1 MRLAYLDCIGGIS
14 GNMMLGAL
22 LDAGGDEAGLRRGLD
37 ALRVPGWELRL
48 ERVAVNGI
56 SATHVDVRMDEAA
69 QPHRHLGDI
78 VGVIEG
84 AGLDAGVTQQA
95 VSVFTRLAEAEAAVH
110 GSTVDHVHFHEV
122 GAVDAIVDIV
132 GSCLL
137 LRSLGVDE
145 VRCSP
150 LPSGYGVTRSMH
162 GVIPVPPPA
171 VTALLA
177 GVPTY
182 GVEIPAELVTPTGA
196 ALAVSLSA
204 SFGRLPSMRVGAC
217 GYGAGTKRFEQRPN
231 LLRVMLGEAEMEAD
245 RPAAEVCVIEA
256 NIDDLLPQ
264 FYDVV
269 MERLLRAGALDVY
282 LTPIQMKKGRPAHKL
297 SIISEPGHVDALATL
312 VFLETSTFG
321 LRIAPMRRL
330 CVDRQWV
337 VVETAYGRIRV
348 KVASWHGSETH
359 FAPEYEDVKRAAHA
373 ADVPLKVVHLA
384 AVTAYQ
390 TSGRRAP

>member
-14 GNMMLGAL
+14 GNMMLAAL
-22 LDAGGDEAGLRRGLD
+22 LDAGGDEAGLRDGL
-37 ALRVPGWELRL
+37 ASLGVPGWELVA

-78 VGVIEG
+78 MGVIEG
-84 AGLDAGVTQQA
+84 AGLDGVVARRA
-95 VSVFTRLAEAEAAVH
+95 VAVFTRLAEAEASVH

-132 GSCLL
+132 GACLL

-150 LPSGYGVTRSMH
+150 LPSGHGVTRSMH
-162 GVIPVPPPA
+162 GVIPIPPPA
-171 VTALLA
+171 VTALLT
-177 GVPTY
+177 GVPTF
-182 GVEIPAELVTPTGA
+182 GVDIAAELVTPTGA
-196 ALAVSLSA
+196 ALAVTLSS
-204 SFGRLPSMRVGAC
+204 SFGRLPAMRVSAC

-231 LLRVMLGEAEMEAD
+231 LLRVMLGEVADEAD
-245 RPAAEVCVIEA
+245 RSADEVCVIEA

-297 SIISEPGHVDALATL
+297 SIIAEPGHVDALAAL
-312 VFLETSTFG
+312 AFRETSTFG

-337 VVETAYGRIRV
+337 VVETGFGRIRV

-373 ADVPLKVVHLA
+373 ADVPLKTVHQA

-390 TSGRRAP
+390 TTGRRVS

>member
-22 LDAGGDEAGLRRGLD
+22 LDAGGDHAELRRGLD
-37 ALRVPGWELRL
+37 ALRVPGWDLRL

-56 SATHVDVRMDEAA
+56 SATHVEVHMDETA

-78 VGVIEG
+78 VALIRQ
-84 AGLDAGVTQQA
+84 ADLDHGVTRQA
-95 VSVFTRLAEAEAAVH
+95 VAVFTRLAEAEAAVH

-122 GAVDAIVDIV
+122 GAVDAIVDVV

-145 VRCSP
+145 VHCSP

-177 GVPTY
+177 DVPTF
-182 GVEIPAELVTPTGA
+182 GVDIPAELVTPTGA
-196 ALAVSLSA
+196 ALAVTLSS
-204 SFGRLPSMRVGAC
+204 SFGRLPAMRMGAC

-231 LLRVMLGEAEMEAD
+231 LLRVMLGETDDAAD
-245 RPAAEVCVIEA
+245 RPAEDICVIEA

-264 FYDVV
+264 FYEVV

-297 SIISEPGHVDALATL
+297 SVIAEPDHVDALAAL
-312 VFLETSTFG
+312 AFAETSTFG
-321 LRIAPMRRL
+321 LRIARMRRL

-373 ADVPLKVVHLA
+373 AGAPLKTVHLA
-384 AVTAYQ
+384 AVSAYQ
-390 TSGRRAP
+390 AARQRVS